1 MATMGVRLCECLL
14 SIYGITTEESMRLEN
29 QQRKHRSL
37 WKIRSIH
44 FKQGNQGTHKRVWNR
59 SLLSRKKI
67 LISLE
72 LVKEEGRES
81 VSRKI
86 QSRQRIGEC
95 GPAEPLGETVR
106 TPQVLALESMVL

>member
-1 MATMGVRLCECLL
+1 
-14 SIYGITTEESMRLEN
+14 MRLEN

-86 QSRQRIGEC
+86 QSRQRIGKC

-106 TPQVLALESMVL
+106 TPQVLAIDSTGIHGVVIDFWSLPTWLISIDNAG